1 MKKLFALFCLTAVT
15 VTTPALLVGQTKVD
29 PAEITSNVQQLSEFH
44 QVIYPMWHNA
54 YPAKDYEALKGFVP
68 QIKTHIESINTAKL
82 PGILRER
89 EAEWKSM
96 LEELNRVAQDY
107 YNAANTNNN
116 DALLGAA
123 ERLHSVYEKMNRVI
137 RPAIKEIDDY
147 HQTLYIIYHKLY
159 PEKKYNE
166 IAGLAEDLVSKAEAI
181 KNYPSEKLKQR
192 LGDRVSQFNTS
203 AGELFDVTVKL
214 KEALAGNDPEKKGE
228 AVQKVHT
235 AYQNLD
241 GLFH

>member
-1 MKKLFALFCLTAVT
+1 MKKLFALFCLTSVS
-15 VTTPALLVGQTKVD
+15 VSLPALLISQTKAD

-44 QVIYPMWHNA
+44 QVIFPMWHNA
-54 YPAKDYEALKGFVP
+54 YPAKDYDALKGFVP
-68 QIKTHIESINTAKL
+68 QIKAHVDSINNSKL

-89 EAEWKSM
+89 EDEWKG
-96 LEELNRVAQDY
+96 LLIELNTTAQNY
-107 YNAANTNNN
+107 YSAAATNNN
-116 DALLGAA
+116 DDLLEAA
-123 ERLHSVYEKMNRVI
+123 EKLHSVYERMNRVI
-137 RPAIKEIDDY
+137 RPALKEIDDY

-159 PEKKYNE
+159 PEKKYSE
-166 IAGLAEDLVSKAEAI
+166 IASLAGELVSKAEAI

-192 LGDRVSQFNTS
+192 LGDKISQFNTS
-203 AGELFDVTVKL
+203 AGELLNVTVKL
-214 KEALAGNDPEKKGE
+214 KEALTGDDPKKKDE